1 MSTATTVI
9 PESHTDLLEA
19 KGIAH
24 LASLGPDDEPQSHP
38 IWYDVRDGE
47 FWLSTT
53 KERQKYRNVS
63 RDPRVALSILDPENP
78 YRYLEVRG
86 RVVGLDDD
94 PEKRFIDELAQ
105 KYMDRDEYPDKQ
117 EGAERVI
124 IRIAPE
130 KANSMG

>member
-1 MSTATTVI
+1 MSTATEVV
-9 PESHTDLLEA
+9 PDSHADLLEA

-24 LASLGPDDEPQSHP
+24 LATLGPDGEPQSHP
-38 IWYDVRDGE
+38 IWYDVREGQ

-63 RDPRVALSILDPENP
+63 RDPRVALSILAPDNP

-86 RVVGLDDD
+86 RVVAVDDD

-117 EGAERVI
+117 EGSERVI
-124 IRIAPE
+124 IRIEPE
-130 KANSMG
+130 TANTMG